1 MSDNYEQRTVIVKN
15 KRDEGKIKRWVVTP
29 MQKLASFEVKD
40 SKKDR
45 VSA

>member
-15 KRDEGKIKRWVVTP
+15 KRDEGKVKRWVVNP
-29 MQKLASFEVKD
+29 VMKVASFEVKD
-40 SKKDR
+40 PKKDR